1 MGRLSGKTALI
12 TGAAQGIGEA
22 IARAF
27 VAEGATVHL
36 TDINDMLGASLASKL
51 GPEAHYHHLDVRQES
66 DWRAVL
72 ETALANCGLDI
83 LVNNAGVT
91 GFESGAAAHDPE
103 HASLEDWRSVHQTKL
118 GRRVPGLQVRHRRH
132 ESFWSGFYYK
142 HFVPL
147 RTGGNSGRGGLRVIK
162 GRSPKP
168 H

>member
-91 GFESGAAAHDPE
+91 GFDVRRQDIWLRWGRKLAESGPRLGVDVRRRACGAASADI
-103 HASLEDWRSVHQTKL
+103 RGSVA
-118 GRRVPGLQVRHRRH
+118 
-132 ESFWSGFYYK
+132 
-142 HFVPL
+142 
-147 RTGGNSGRGGLRVIK
+147 
-162 GRSPKP
+162 
-168 H
+168 